1 MNDNEQ
7 KEFERRT
14 RELFD
19 SEVAGLDAATR
30 SKLNRARQRAL
41 TELDRPAAS
50 LLRAPLPQA
59 AAATLAVAAIGGLL
73 FLRGGAVLEEPIP
86 EITAVSD
93 IEILLAEDD
102 IEFLEEI
109 EFYAW
114 LEAQPEFEELADTL
128 EGAG

>member
-1 MNDNEQ
+1 MNENDQ
-7 KEFERRT
+7 KEFERQT

-19 SEVAGLDAATR
+19 REVAGLDAATR

-41 TELDRPAAS
+41 AELDRPTAT
-50 LLRAPLPQA
+50 LLRGPLPQA
-59 AAATLAVAAIGGLL
+59 AAAAVAVAAIGGLL
-73 FLRGGAVLEEPIP
+73 LLRGGVAPEVATPDFAV
-86 EITAVSD
+86 VSD

-102 IEFLEEI
+102 LEFLEEI

-114 LEAQPEFEELADTL
+114 LEAQPEFENLE

>member
-1 MNDNEQ
+1 MSDNEQ
-7 KEFERRT
+7 FERRT

-19 SEVAGLDAATR
+19 AEVAGLDAATR

-41 TELDRPAAS
+41 SELERPAAS

-59 AAATLAVAAIGGLL
+59 AAATIAVVAIGGMLL
-73 FLRGGAVLEEPIP
+73 LRGGAGVDAPVP
-86 EITAVSD
+86 EVTAVSD

-114 LEAQPEFEELADTL
+114 LEAQPEFEALTDAQ

>member
-1 MNDNEQ
+1 MNDKSKE
-7 KEFERRT
+7 EFERKT

-19 SEVAGLDAATR
+19 AEVAGLDAATR
-30 SKLNRARQRAL
+30 SKLNHARQRAL
-41 TELDRPAAS
+41 TELDRS
-50 LLRAPLPQA
+50 GFTLLRTPLPQA
-59 AAATLAVAAIGGLL
+59 AAAAIAVAAVGGLL
-73 FLRGGAVLEEPIP
+73 FLRGGVETPIP
-86 EITAVSD
+86 TADVSVASD

-114 LEAQPEFEELADTL
+114 LEAQPEFEALTQSQ

>member
-1 MNDNEQ
+1 MNENDQ

-19 SEVAGLDAATR
+19 QEVAGIDAATR

-41 TELDRPAAS
+41 CELERPAFS
-50 LLRAPLPQA
+50 LLRAPMPQA
-59 AAATLAVAAIGGLL
+59 AAAAVVVAAVAGAL
-73 FLRGGAVLEEPIP
+73 FMRGGVLP
-86 EITAVSD
+86 EAGMPDVAEATD

-102 IEFLEEI
+102 MEFLEEI

-114 LEAQPEFEELADTL
+114 LEAQPEFQALEDTG

>member
-1 MNDNEQ
+1 MNDKSQKDFEQ
-7 KEFERRT
+7 KT

-19 SEVAGLDAATR
+19 AEVEGLDAATR

-41 TELDRPAAS
+41 TELDRPGIA
-50 LLRAPLPQA
+50 LLRTPLPQA
-59 AAATLAVAAIGGLL
+59 AAAAIAVAAVGGLL
-73 FLRGGAVLEEPIP
+73 FMRGGVETPVPTA
-86 EITAVSD
+86 EIGVASD

-114 LEAQPEFEELADTL
+114 LEAQPEFEALAESL